1 MARGRP
7 MLRNESS
14 NPHENEND
22 NGENVKTPIDARV
35 AEIPRREPMVTR
47 AWALRGS
54 TWRIYLMS
62 FLIAAGIF
70 LVTTVLHYVISP
82 QAVTVTRQPLA
93 DLASALLVG
102 LLAYRSYAGRRER
115 MQQVF
120 ARLRMVAEINHH
132 VRNALETITLRIYST
147 GDRKLIEDVSH
158 ATQRIDWALREILA
172 DGNEGNQ

>member
-1 MARGRP
+1 MPRD
-7 MLRNESS
+7 ESS
-14 NPHENEND
+14 NPYDENEKD
-22 NGENVKTPIDARV
+22 NNETVTPADSRIAK
-35 AEIPRREPMVTR
+35 IPGREPIVTR
-47 AWALRGS
+47 AWALRGP
-54 TWRIYLMS
+54 TWRIYFMS

-70 LVTTVLHYVISP
+70 LVTTILHYLISP
-82 QAVTVTRQPLA
+82 QAETVTRQPLA

-102 LLAYRSYAGRRER
+102 LLAYRSYAGRRDR

-120 ARLRMVAEINHH
+120 ARLRAVADINHH

-172 DGNEGNQ
+172 NGNEGGGS